1 MAAVGPGRWATFGRA
16 VVLLVSWSTRQVQ
29 TALVKGGPY
38 PPIGVYLSS
47 IEVIEVL
54 CFSSEIVLLPH
65 FVAFILRQFVAC
77 LWG

>member
-1 MAAVGPGRWATFGRA
+1 M
-16 VVLLVSWSTRQVQ
+16 Q